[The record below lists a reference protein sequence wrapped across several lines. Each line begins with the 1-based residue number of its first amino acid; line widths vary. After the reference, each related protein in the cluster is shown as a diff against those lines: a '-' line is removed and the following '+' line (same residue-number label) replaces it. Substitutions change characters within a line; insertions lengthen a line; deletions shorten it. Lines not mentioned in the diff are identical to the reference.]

1 MKASALFFVAMS
13 PGRLRNGLSWA
24 GRGGGASVALRGQ
37 SCSFWAGHHFRK
49 SKMQRLA
56 WFRNLNI
63 LLSLAGVVIFGAAL
77 VVLVTAPDRIDRM
90 VQDFAVSQV
99 SDRFQETIAA
109 HQLEDRAG
117 RLKGLAEG
125 LAERFSDSIEAQKAR
140 LEAGFDKFVADVLT
154 AGCKIDCDRQA
165 AVREDVTAFF
175 EGVLQATE
183 ERRAQIETFI
193 ETEYDEVLAE
203 LRRDLKIFCA
213 SNLMVFLMALALA
226 VFKGRAGAHLLPIS
240 VLLSVAT
247 VIATYF
253 YVFNQNWLWTIVF
266 NDYWGWSYL
275 GFVGVLFAFL
285 MDIAFNRGRIT
296 TRVINFFCHLVGAAV
311 AVFPC

>member
-1 MKASALFFVAMS
+1 MVHSLALFR
-13 PGRLRNGLSWA
+13 RLN
-24 GRGGGASVALRGQ
+24 V
-37 SCSFWAGHHFRK
+37 F
-49 SKMQRLA
+49 
-56 WFRNLNI
+56 
-63 LLSLAGVVIFGAAL
+63 LSLAGVVIFATAL
-77 VVLVTAPDRIDRM
+77 GVLVTAPDRIDRM

-125 LAERFSDSIEAQKAR
+125 LAARFSDSIEAQKAR
-140 LEAGFDKFVADVLT
+140 LEAGFDRFVADVLT
-154 AGCKIDCDRQA
+154 AACKIDCDRQA

-175 EGVLQATE
+175 EGVLRATE
-183 ERRAQIETFI
+183 DARAQIEAFI
-193 ETEYDEVLAE
+193 EKEYDEVLAE

-213 SNLMVFLMALALA
+213 SNLVVFLMALALA

-240 VLLSVAT
+240 VLLSLAT

-275 GFVGVLFAFL
+275 GFVGVLFVFL

-311 AVFPC
+311 AVLPC